1 MPRLAMLAD
10 TTTIRIQGNETYLED
25 LDISSKHVRLVGTS
39 SCQFVGAFARPVI
52 SGAGGAARS
61 IVNIS
66 GEARRIGFEK
76 LVLQRGDELQN
87 NVSYGGAIDISG
99 GAHSVELTEVQLDH
113 SEAGLGGAISV
124 RGPAEPGT
132 KRANRAALPQSGRH
146 DLGQHR
152 RLLRWRAVLPQCLR
166 FRPGHR
172 HCPLPQHGRR
182 LRWRRVSGQLRRQH
196 RGGRPRQCAGAL
208 AESSRWPRRR
218 VWRRSTTRPAS
229 HSATSRPTALPASV
243 TTTAIASAAASMW
256 RTARR

>member
-1 MPRLAMLAD
+1 MSVRLVLRLGFALGTLAPTAQAAETVYLVGTASSRDCVPQFATIQAAIDAASGNAAD

-124 RGPAEPGT
+124 RGPAQPGGRVRKPRSST
-132 KRANRAALPQSGRH
+132 SIRTSRSRTTPSPSPVAGCTAAMPTFSSAAL
-146 DLGQHR
+146 
-152 RLLRWRAVLPQCLR
+152 ALP
-166 FRPGHR
+166 
-172 HCPLPQHGRR
+172 
-182 LRWRRVSGQLRRQH
+182 
-196 RGGRPRQCAGAL
+196 
-208 AESSRWPRRR
+208 SSA
-218 VWRRSTTRPAS
+218 TRPAATVAACIWTTAS
-229 HSATSRPTALPASV
+229 PTSRR
-243 TTTAIASAAASMW
+243 SAQAM
-256 RTARR
+256 RRCFG